1 MEQQGPSSTPAL
13 LATSPDTT
21 LAPIKLTASQILDY
35 FQMPDS
41 LLDTPHF
48 IKSYQTLNKAL
59 HPALRLYCQPM
70 ESEEQAFY
78 AKVYT
83 VLKAEHHFFFKK
95 NYGPAVKKFIK
106 SASDRRS
113 TCISHIKNE
122 VFHSI
127 FGLLLPPSAAVKG
140 FDPFTDPHCQELLG
154 YDPQKKILLAIF
166 FGATSI
172 KEKTVTKKKPMNAV
186 LWQVEQ
192 ITPSAI
198 TFTAIVAR
206 YVLSGDEHFDKCG
219 GHSCIPYA
227 ANFKF
232 YKMTIIQNL
241 NKSHMVETVAA
252 FNCYLFEDVQ
262 LTEETVGHD
271 SKLAL
276 APTTDVP
283 VDELVSSIAS
293 VTLHN
298 YFTLSL
304 NEMPETEHPSGATSP
319 ETELTATDPENLNQ
333 SQNDLREIGGLPR
346 APPACRSTRTTHQTQ
361 AQGNDDIIEEDDVY
375 GS

>member
-13 LATSPDTT
+13 LATSPNTT

-35 FQMPDS
+35 FQMPDG
-41 LLDTPHF
+41 LLNTPHF
-48 IKSYQTLNKAL
+48 IKSYQTLNKMTLISSKRAK
-59 HPALRLYCQPM
+59 
-70 ESEEQAFY
+70 SEEQAFY
-78 AKVYT
+78 AEVYT

-113 TCISHIKNE
+113 TCISRIKNE
-122 VFHSI
+122 AFHSI
-127 FGLLLPPSAAVKG
+127 FRSLLPPSAAVKG

-198 TFTAIVAR
+198 TFTAIV
-206 YVLSGDEHFDKCG
+206 LTK
-219 GHSCIPYA
+219 
-227 ANFKF
+227 
-232 YKMTIIQNL
+232 
-241 NKSHMVETVAA
+241 ETM
-252 FNCYLFEDVQ
+252 
-262 LTEETVGHD
+262 GHD

-283 VDELVSSIAS
+283 VDELVGSIAS

-319 ETELTATDPENLNQ
+319 EKELTATDPENLNQ
-333 SQNDLREIGGLPR
+333 SQNDLREIGGLV
-346 APPACRSTRTTHQTQ
+346 CSK
-361 AQGNDDIIEEDDVY
+361 GNR
-375 GS
+375 